1 MHQILPEIIQASFFS
16 VLKREKK
23 LTENKV
29 SAAKSVSCETILF
42 MLNECFAVFVFCS
55 RKFFAP
61 R

>member
-1 MHQILPEIIQASFFS
+1 MHQILPEIIQASLFS
-16 VLKREKK
+16 FLKRERKK

-42 MLNECFAVFVFCS
+42 MLNVAVFVFCS